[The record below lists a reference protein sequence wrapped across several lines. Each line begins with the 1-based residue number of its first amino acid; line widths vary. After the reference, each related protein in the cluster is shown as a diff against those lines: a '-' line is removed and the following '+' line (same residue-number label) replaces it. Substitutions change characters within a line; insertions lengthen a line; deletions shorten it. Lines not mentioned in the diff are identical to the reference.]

1 MSSQL
6 SQVNQTKT
14 LFNTLSKAPAVLKL
28 LSEFFPHFN
37 INNNIDKNE
46 LWNDD
51 NIFKLAINLL
61 YNYYYETDRK
71 KILLVASFL
80 IQKKFIYPFTLK
92 LNNNKEHNSADIYTL
107 YAYIKSRGKTKVPY
121 IVKKSISNEIIKTE
135 QCVICYDD
143 FQQSNLNYVACFQ
156 CPCKCCSTCYNSIR
170 VKKCP
175 MCRCD
180 NFKNI
185 DTSEINHDVHFK
197 YNKKQHSR
205 KIDSN
210 QFENFDNV
218 LLIILNTSNKNNVVI
233 EIINLML
240 NDYEANLSALY
251 DNLKDNI
258 QYYTNQFILY
268 NLIDELSGGIF
279 DEDIIEAI
287 KQKSEEKSNNEPLF
301 KLVGLNYHQK
311 TITSKLIFMYS
322 QINDSNEF
330 YSSMGFEYN
339 SNDFLF
345 IDEES
350 YDIISRDFNLKKYLK
365 NNDDEITIEL

>member
-1 MSSQL
+1 MSSNF
-6 SQVNQTKT
+6 SQVNQKT
-14 LFNTLSKAPAVLKL
+14 LFNTLSKAPAILKL
-28 LSEFFPHFN
+28 FSQFFPSFN
-37 INNNIDKNE
+37 INNIDKNE

-51 NIFKLAINLL
+51 NLIKLTIDLL
-61 YNYYYETDRK
+61 YNNYYENDRK
-71 KILLVASFL
+71 KILLISHYL
-80 IQKKFIYPFTLK
+80 IQKKFIYQFTLK
-92 LNNNKEHNSADIYTL
+92 LNNNKEHNSSDILTL
-107 YAYIKSRGKTKVPY
+107 FNFIKSKGKSKIPH
-121 IVKKSISNEIIKTE
+121 IVKKSISNEIFKTE

-156 CPCKCCSTCYNSIR
+156 CVICKCCLNCFNSMH

-180 NFKNI
+180 NFKHI
-185 DTSEINHDVHFK
+185 DNSEINHDVHFK
-197 YNKKQHSR
+197 YNKKKYNR
-205 KIDSN
+205 TIDLN
-210 QFENFDNV
+210 HFDNNDI
-218 LLIILNTSNKNNVVI
+218 LLIILNTSNKNNVDI

-240 NDYEANLSALY
+240 NDYEANLNALY

-311 TITSKLIFMYS
+311 TISSKLIFMYS

-350 YDIISRDFNLKKYLK
+350 YDIISRDYNLKKYLK